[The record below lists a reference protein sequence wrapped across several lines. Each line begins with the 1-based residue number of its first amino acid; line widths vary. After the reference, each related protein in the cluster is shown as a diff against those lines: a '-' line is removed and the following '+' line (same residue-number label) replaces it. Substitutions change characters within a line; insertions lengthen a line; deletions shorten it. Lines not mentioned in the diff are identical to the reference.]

1 MGKIKIGRV
10 DEEMQQALEFTE
22 PFVQDEWVEPS
33 IEQESFIKETV
44 TVIKEVPT
52 VIKEEIHHHHK
63 EEFDAAPL
71 FEKLEQDKQD
81 IVKQLDAVQHLIRSD
96 AFIKIESLTAQI
108 EILKERQSEAR
119 ALIQDLDV
127 KLQKHEER
135 IHEVEQRKV
144 TDIIRI
150 KPETPKGLYYLAI
163 FTFIIALTGLFT

>member
-10 DEEMQQALEFTE
+10 DEEMQETLEFTE

-33 IEQESFIKETV
+33 IEQEAYIKETI
-44 TVIKEVPT
+44 IKEIPT
-52 VIKEEIHHHHK
+52 IIKEEIHHHHK

-71 FEKLEQDKQD
+71 FEKLEQDKKD

-96 AFIKIESLTAQI
+96 AFIKIESLAAQI
-108 EILKERQSEAR
+108 EILKEKQNEAR
-119 ALIQDLDV
+119 VLIQELDV

>member
-10 DEEMQQALEFTE
+10 DEGMLELAESFAQNE
-22 PFVQDEWVEPS
+22 LVEPS

-44 TVIKEVPT
+44 TVIKEMPT
-52 VIKEEIHHHHK
+52 IIKEEVHHHHK
-63 EEFDAAPL
+63 EEFNAAPL
-71 FEKLEQDKQD
+71 FERLEHNKQELVRQID
-81 IVKQLDAVQHLIRSD
+81 GLQHLVRSD
-96 AFIKIESLTAQI
+96 VFIRIESLDSQI
-108 EILKERQSEAR
+108 EILKEKQNEAR
-119 ALIQDLDV
+119 ALIQELDV

-163 FTFIIALTGLFT
+163 FTFIIALIGLFT